1 MPSPRLRRL
10 LSGATI
16 GAVAATGIVVAGPA
30 SGASA
35 EHGKV
40 EPGRRIV
47 QHTVRPGDTATG
59 LAVRYRAW
67 TAELIAHNHLG
78 SSAALRVGD
87 RIEIPVVVKAG
98 KGAKATKATKGKA
111 KAKGKSKAKDTKRPA
126 AKKKPAKAKK
136 QSRKPRK
143 AARAGKRERRY
154 GVAVPRAVPRPEVR
168 RIIART
174 AKRRGV
180 DPNLALAV
188 AWQESGWQMD
198 VVSSAQAIGAMQVLP
213 ATSQWMEYYVGRSLR
228 PGRVRD
234 NVDAGVELL
243 RFLGDNTG
251 SSKHQIAAYYQ
262 GLGAVREHGLYDETK
277 PYVKSIKA
285 IKRRLESGRPP
296 S

>member
-16 GAVAATGIVVAGPA
+16 GTVAATGIVVAGPA
-30 SGASA
+30 SSASA

-78 SSAALRVGD
+78 SSAALRVGE
-87 RIEIPVVVKAG
+87 RIEIPVVVKAA
-98 KGAKATKATKGKA
+98 KGAKATKGKA
-111 KAKGKSKAKDTKRPA
+111 KDTRGKAKGKKDKQRPA

-143 AARAGKRERRY
+143 AAQAGKRERRY

-180 DPNLALAV
+180 DPHLALAV

-277 PYVKSIKA
+277 PYVKSIRV

>member
-16 GAVAATGIVVAGPA
+16 GTVAATGIVVAGPA
-30 SGASA
+30 SSASA
-35 EHGKV
+35 EHGRV

-78 SSAALRVGD
+78 SSAALRVGE
-87 RIEIPVVVKAG
+87 RIEIPVVVKAA
-98 KGAKATKATKGKA
+98 KGAKATKAKA
-111 KAKGKSKAKDTKRPA
+111 KDTQGKAKGKKDKQRPA

-143 AARAGKRERRY
+143 AAQAGKRERRY

-277 PYVKSIKA
+277 PYVKSIRV

>member
-16 GAVAATGIVVAGPA
+16 GTVAATGIVVAGPA
-30 SGASA
+30 SSASA
-35 EHGKV
+35 EHGRV

-78 SSAALRVGD
+78 SSAALRVGE
-87 RIEIPVVVKAG
+87 RIEIPVVVKAA
-98 KGAKATKATKGKA
+98 KGAKATKGKA
-111 KAKGKSKAKDTKRPA
+111 KDTRGKAKGKKDKQRPA

-143 AARAGKRERRY
+143 AAQAGKRERRY

-277 PYVKSIKA
+277 PYVKSIRV

>member
-16 GAVAATGIVVAGPA
+16 GTVAATGIVVAGPA

-35 EHGKV
+35 EHGTV

-98 KGAKATKATKGKA
+98 KGAKATKA

-126 AKKKPAKAKK
+126 AKKKPAKAKR
-136 QSRKPRK
+136 QPK
-143 AARAGKRERRY
+143 ATPRAGKRERRY
-154 GVAVPRAVPRPEVR
+154 GVAVPRAVPRSEVR

-198 VVSSAQAIGAMQVLP
+198 VVSTARAIGAMQVLP